1 MESLRSPHSWALAF
15 SWVIKLPNM
24 KMTPLKV
31 FLAYISAIL
40 ICASLYFSITGIF
53 EDVVTFGDSLY
64 FSVVTITTLGYGDFY
79 PISPMGKT
87 IAAFEAL
94 LGVILIGLFLLSVS
108 NQLIEK
114 EERKRIDAAKE
125 NLKAQYYAWK
135 KNIIYSLLF
144 LTEPGKSVAS
154 DLADQLTDVNRFR
167 DYFKKDND
175 ESWYAIA
182 NNLSSDNYYSNEIV
196 HGLEGLQNHIE
207 TFISVTRVGEPE
219 VLKQLTRYV
228 NHLRSMRR
236 RELDEYDDQKG
247 FMRDL
252 WSILAQWDFSSG
264 NHDKDILLDAIDKI

>member
-1 MESLRSPHSWALAF
+1 M
-15 SWVIKLPNM
+15 KL
-24 KMTPLKV
+24 TPLKV
-31 FLAYISAIL
+31 LLAYISAIL
-40 ICASLYFSITGIF
+40 ICAILYFYVTGIF
-53 EDVVTFGDSLY
+53 KDVITFGDSLY
-64 FSVVTITTLGYGDFY
+64 FSVVTITTLGYGDFS
-79 PISPMGKT
+79 PISALGKT
-87 IAAFEAL
+87 IAAFETL
-94 LGVILIGLFLLSVS
+94 LGVILMGLFLLSVS

-125 NLKAQYYAWK
+125 NLKAQYDAWK
-135 KNIIYSLLF
+135 KDIIYSLLF

-167 DYFKKDND
+167 EYFKKNSDAR
-175 ESWYAIA
+175 WYAIA
-182 NNLSSDNYYSNEIV
+182 NNLSSDSYYSNEII
-196 HGLEGLQNHIE
+196 HGLESLQNHIE

-236 RELDEYDDQKG
+236 RELDNYDDQKG

-264 NHDKDILLDAIDKI
+264 NHDKDILLDAIRQV